1 MTKKVNPVNL
11 NEINVIKLYELKYIN
26 QEAFFNLVTGCGEQ
40 TEYEEGLDRLVFYLE
55 LVANRNQYD
64 YFIIPYSDNAK
75 T

>member
-1 MTKKVNPVNL
+1 MTKKVKLVNL

-26 QEAFFNLVTGCGEQ
+26 QETFFNLVTGCGEQ

-55 LVANRNQYD
+55 LVANINQYD
-64 YFIIPYSDNAK
+64 YFIIPYSDNVN

>member
-1 MTKKVNPVNL
+1 MTRKVKPVNL

-26 QEAFFNLVTGCGEQ
+26 QETFFNLVTGCGEQ

-64 YFIIPYSDNAK
+64 YFIIPYSDNVN